1 MACKIRVDKF
11 NAKAGRLCYLLM
23 TQDAASLEARVAT
36 SDTALNESGIDQTLF
51 SVYDPNSG
59 LGEDLHSMTGFSTFC
74 KSLNM
79 QVNEVTDEDG
89 KVWLIVDIQKIW
101 VERDGEKKLIT
112 GAELKETDKILA
124 YEEDM

>member
-11 NAKAGRLCYLLM
+11 NKKAGRLCYLLM

-51 SVYDPNSG
+51 SVYDPKSG

-79 QVNEVTDEDG
+79 QVNEVTDGDG